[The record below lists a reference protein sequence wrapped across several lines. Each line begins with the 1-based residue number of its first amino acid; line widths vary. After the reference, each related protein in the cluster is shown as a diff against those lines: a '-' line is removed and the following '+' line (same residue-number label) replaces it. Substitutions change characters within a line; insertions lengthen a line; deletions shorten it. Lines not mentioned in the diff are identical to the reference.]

1 MKFLHCAFAISIAV
15 VERGLPHWNSLA
27 AADHHRQ
34 KTGRVMV
41 WMPSFIRE
49 CEERLRTD
57 FTDQLGT
64 RLGCLRQ
71 AAKKF
76 LVGDP
81 SGNVVREEYR
91 LCSGN
96 GQRRSRFLAPNFSI
110 GIA

>member
-1 MKFLHCAFAISIAV
+1 MKFLHCAFAIRIAV
-15 VERGLPHWNSLA
+15 VEGGLPNWNSSLA
-27 AADHHRQ
+27 ADHRRQ
-34 KTGRVMV
+34 KTSRVMV
-41 WMPSFIRE
+41 RMPSFIRQSKKV
-49 CEERLRTD
+49 LRTD

-91 LCSGN
+91 LGSGN